1 LTEQTP
7 PGPYDRDVSESKQL
21 AALDDLHRCFEAE
34 GVEYWLF
41 GGWAVDFHAG
51 TLTRPHGDVDLAIWL
66 RDFPRIAQLLLNEG
80 WTHEPEGAQDGSA
93 AFTRGAVSLELAFLQ
108 RDDADSEPYTP
119 LSNAE
124 RATWAGGAFGR
135 DVLTLCGV
143 RARVITLAA
152 LREEKADSHDDPATA
167 AKDRQDRATLARL
180 DLPRQDDVDRR
191 PPLVARSSTHRL

>member
-1 LTEQTP
+1 MIEHAP
-7 PGPYDRDVSESKQL
+7 PGPYDRDVSERKQL

-51 TLTRPHGDVDLAIWL
+51 TLTRPHGDLDLAIWL
-66 RDFPRIAQLLLNEG
+66 RDFPRIAQVLQNDG
-80 WTHEPEGAQDGSA
+80 WTHEPEGAQDGGA
-93 AFTRGAVSLELAFLQ
+93 AFTRGAVSVELAFLQ

-119 LSNAE
+119 LANAE
-124 RATWAGGAFGR
+124 RAAWAAGAFGR

-152 LREEKADSHDDPATA
+152 LREEKAGSHDDPVTA

-180 DLPRQDDVDRR
+180 D
-191 PPLVARSSTHRL
+191 